1 MSTELFL
8 AVLSIPSRNGRINV
22 GRVKPPRAR
31 SSCGAGIQSVA
42 MAERVEP
49 AVSGPPSCHHQATR
63 CADPTRIQLK
73 PGGQEDLNA
82 ASGESSA
89 FALPRR
95 IPTASALKGMRSFV
109 TTRITGRR
117 ELTLISKSAGHRR
130 SRACDGSSDL
140 KRELILHRIKQTIVA
155 TIWRNQLCPD
165 SRQVEFFFKSHDE
178 FNDIER
184 VSANRIEQRGV
195 VGDPIAFNAK
205 LTCNDLEYA
214 ILAFSGLLR
223 IE

>member
-22 GRVKPPRAR
+22 GRVEPPRAR

-109 TTRITGRR
+109 TGAITRSPRSTDH
-117 ELTLISKSAGHRR
+117 LAHALSATRVER
-130 SRACDGSSDL
+130 L
-140 KRELILHRIKQTIVA
+140 V
-155 TIWRNQLCPD
+155 LCAG
-165 SRQVEFFFKSHDE
+165 
-178 FNDIER
+178 ER
-184 VSANRIEQRGV
+184 VA
-195 VGDPIAFNAK
+195 
-205 LTCNDLEYA
+205 
-214 ILAFSGLLR
+214 
-223 IE
+223 